1 MEREERGEDIGEG
14 KVGEEMG
21 SRRPTSKGRGW
32 NGEVEGKGAT
42 ERRRGKMKA
51 VEEPALQIKKIVHTP
66 LSHSYVI

>member
-1 MEREERGEDIGEG
+1 
-14 KVGEEMG
+14 MG